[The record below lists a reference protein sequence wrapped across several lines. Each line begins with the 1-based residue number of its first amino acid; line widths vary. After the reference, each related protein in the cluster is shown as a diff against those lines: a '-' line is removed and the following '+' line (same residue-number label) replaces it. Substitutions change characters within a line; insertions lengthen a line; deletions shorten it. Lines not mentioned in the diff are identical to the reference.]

1 VPARPGFRVWS
12 AVIVVVEVGAYHELF
27 IRGHGG
33 SLTWNQGQPLARVES
48 GLWVWSTE
56 AVATEFE
63 FQVLLDDEVWE
74 RAEPHRLDAGST
86 VHVTP
91 DFEWPEIPRSASAQS
106 LQTTAA

>member
-1 VPARPGFRVWS
+1 
-12 AVIVVVEVGAYHELF
+12 VGSNHELF

-33 SLTWNQGQPLARVES
+33 SLTWDQGQPLARVES

-56 AVATEFE
+56 ADAIEFE
-63 FQVLLDDEVWE
+63 FQLLLDDEIWE
-74 RAEPHRLDAGST
+74 RDEPHRLNAGST
-86 VHVTP
+86 VHATP